1 MQKSLDASICS
12 KEVNIPVRYSG
23 VQWEQPRR
31 PDQQGLW
38 QAGYRAGQG
47 GHFPDKLTNT
57 QTDRQTDN
65 KQKARQGGH
74 TREHLLSR
82 GRALTNHFQWHW
94 QCVCSGCH
102 KEVLEPGDMR
112 RDRRECSRRGRV
124 HHTGNMCSVQPN
136 MGKLDQFKP
145 TREDVYII
153 QVQYLCNQVIMCK
166 QVQYVQT
173 GTICVI

>member
-1 MQKSLDASICS
+1 MQKSLDASICW
-12 KEVNIPVRYSG
+12 KEVNIPVGYSG

-57 QTDRQTDN
+57 QTDRQTN
-65 KQKARQGGH
+65 KKPGKVG
-74 TREHLLSR
+74 LLESIWIICIFSHVEERWQTIFNVCVQVVTKKFSNLETCVEIGESVR
-82 GRALTNHFQWHW
+82 GEDVYIIQVQYL
-94 QCVCSGCH
+94 
-102 KEVLEPGDMR
+102 
-112 RDRRECSRRGRV
+112 
-124 HHTGNMCSVQPN
+124 CSVQPN

-145 TREDVYII
+145 TWEDVYII
-153 QVQYLCNQVIMCK
+153 QVQYLYNQVIMCK

-173 GTICVI
+173 GTIRVT